1 MEATRSYLS
10 CQRFL
15 EVIDGGRALR
25 KPLVYQST
33 LSMLNT
39 LVMQNGLA
47 ITSLLV
53 GKSLAFSSHLQKH
66 LLTVWP
72 ASRLIDRP

>member
-1 MEATRSYLS
+1 MTKLYLS
-10 CQRFL
+10 CLRYL

-25 KPLVYQST
+25 KPLVYQSI

-47 ITSLLV
+47 ITSLRV

-66 LLTVWP
+66 LLNVWP

>member
-1 MEATRSYLS
+1 
-10 CQRFL
+10 
-15 EVIDGGRALR
+15 
-25 KPLVYQST
+25 
-33 LSMLNT
+33 MLNT

-47 ITSLLV
+47 ITSLRV

-66 LLTVWP
+66 LLNVWP